1 MNQLPGPREIA
12 DSEPTSIAAD
22 LRFDDSIIGSA
33 FFAVCLPPPV
43 HGQSLVNA
51 SVVDAA
57 LKFGGP
63 AKIEIFDIGPGPHGV
78 GFNYHMTRMARVVLA
93 ALTLARR
100 GAKKDR
106 QFYTVFESGFGIAY
120 NFLLIGIAR
129 VLGYKVILHHH
140 TSKHTLSRQ
149 RRFALLGRLAG
160 SSSVNVVLSEEMADN
175 MRRLYP
181 SASNIMVSQNACHI
195 PDNDAGTPAR
205 LRSNALRVG
214 YLSNLSKEKGL
225 NIVLEGASKCRDR
238 GLALTFV
245 FAGPAAGAEAAKDL
259 ALGRVRLGD
268 SIEVIGPVR
277 DAAKEAFFKSID
289 VFLFP
294 TRYRYEAQ
302 PLVILEAISYG
313 LPVITTNCGY
323 VEELVGRQGIVLDVD
338 GALADAIVGELEKLV
353 TTQEYARWTP
363 GEIKSYFRRLR
374 ATAFGQLRELMEV
387 LFSVERDDEVGRA
400 PAP

>member
-1 MNQLPGPREIA
+1 MNQLPGPCEIA
-12 DSEPTSIAAD
+12 AFEPTSIAAR
-22 LRFDDSIIGSA
+22 LRLDDSITGSA

-57 LKFGGP
+57 LKFGGS
-63 AKIEIFDIGPGPHGV
+63 AKIEIVDIGPGPHGV
-78 GFNYHMTRMARVVLA
+78 GFNYHLTRMARVVLA
-93 ALTLARR
+93 AVTLARR

-120 NFLLIGIAR
+120 NFFLIGIAR
-129 VLGYKVILHHH
+129 ILGYKVVLHHH

-160 SSSVNVVLSEEMADN
+160 PSSVNVVLSEEMADD

-181 SASNIMVSQNACHI
+181 SAGNILVSPNACHI
-195 PDNDAGTPAR
+195 PDNDVGTPAR
-205 LRSNALRVG
+205 LGSNALRVG
-214 YLSNLSKEKGL
+214 YLSNLCKEKGL
-225 NIVLEGASKCRDR
+225 NIVLEAASKSRDR

-245 FAGPAAGAEAAKDL
+245 LAGPAAGAEAAKDL
-259 ALGRVRLGD
+259 AEGRVRLGG
-268 SIEVIGPVR
+268 SVEVIGPVR

-302 PLVILEAISYG
+302 PLVILEAMSYG

-323 VEELVGRQGIVLDVD
+323 VEELVGRQGTVLDVD
-338 GALADAIVGELEKLV
+338 GVLADAIVGELEKLIM
-353 TTQEYARWTP
+353 TLEYARWTP
-363 GEIKSYFRRLR
+363 AEIKSYFRRLR
-374 ATAFGQLRELMEV
+374 ATAFGQLRELMDV
-387 LFSVERDDEVGRA
+387 LFAVKHDDEVSRA

>member
-1 MNQLPGPREIA
+1 MNQLPGPCEIA
-12 DSEPTSIAAD
+12 AAEPTSIAAD
-22 LRFDDSIIGSA
+22 LRLDDSITGSA

-51 SVVDAA
+51 SIFDAA
-57 LKFGGP
+57 LKFGGS
-63 AKIEIFDIGPGPHGV
+63 AKIEIVDIGPGPHGV
-78 GFNYHMTRMARVVLA
+78 GFNYHLTRMARVVLA
-93 ALTLARR
+93 AVTLARG

-120 NFLLIGIAR
+120 NFFLIGIAR
-129 VLGYKVILHHH
+129 MLGYKVILHHH

-160 SSSVNVVLSEEMADN
+160 SSSVNVVLSEEMADH
-175 MRRLYP
+175 MRLFYP
-181 SASNIMVSQNACHI
+181 SASNILVSQNACHI
-195 PDNDAGTPAR
+195 PDNDVEAPAR
-205 LRSNALRVG
+205 LGSNALRVG
-214 YLSNLSKEKGL
+214 YLSNLCKEKGL
-225 NIVLEGASKCRDR
+225 NIVLEAAAKCRDR
-238 GLALTFV
+238 GLELTFV
-245 FAGPAAGAEAAKDL
+245 LAGPAAGAKAAKDL
-259 ALGRVRLGD
+259 AQGRVRLGD

-302 PLVILEAISYG
+302 PLVILEAMSYG

-323 VEELVGRQGIVLDVD
+323 VEELVGRQGVVLDVD
-338 GALADAIVGELEKLV
+338 VALPDAIVAELEKLI
-353 TTQEYARWTP
+353 TTHEYSRWTAV
-363 GEIKSYFRRLR
+363 EVKSYFRRLR
-374 ATAFGQLRELMEV
+374 ATALGQLRELMDA
-387 LFSVERDDEVGRA
+387 LFAVKHDEEVGRA